1 MSECEKYQALIS
13 EMLDDEL
20 NESEKAQLAE
30 HLRICPE
37 CASLYKAFS
46 GLSQCIK
53 EDCAEMPSEVHENI
67 IAEIR
72 RADIKKK
79 NQKRKPFKALI
90 ATAACAALI
99 IAGAAILSPQRKP
112 SAVYRMGS
120 SENAAGSMETAAA
133 EEASDYAAASENEP
147 MAAAYDSGEDA
158 AVFELPDSDTAPEP
172 APYENEPEETELIKK
187 NKLTLS
193 PPADGCYTLDGEK
206 WAGLMELISG
216 EAVEIDPSAL
226 GEALFTVCSQDNAA
240 EFCIELYST
249 DTGILYYDFSDSSF
263 YSCSCTLDNI
273 LDLLK

>member
-37 CASLYKAFS
+37 CVSLYKAFS

-99 IAGAAILSPQRKP
+99 IAGAAILYPQRKP

-193 PPADGCYTLDGEK
+193 SPAAGCYTLDSEK
-206 WAGLMELISG
+206 WAGFMKLISG